1 MKTGGQDPEK
11 IQGLIL
17 RIQRMSTEDGPG
29 IRSTVFFKGCPL
41 NCVWCHNP
49 ESIPGRP
56 QVHWVNARCIGCLS
70 CIGACPEQALKA
82 TSSGIEI
89 DRRAC
94 TDCLCCAEACPSTA
108 MEVYGRY
115 FSPEE
120 LVDELVKDCAYFE
133 QSGGGVTL
141 SGGEP
146 TRQPDF
152 AREVL
157 RSLKEKDI
165 HTALDTCGQCAWE
178 RLEML
183 LPSTDLLLYDLKL
196 MDEELHRDCTGLCG
210 GQIQQNL
217 TRVRDYRREHGSLLK
232 IWVRTPIIPGHTD
245 SEENIR
251 AIGAFIRDTMDGA
264 VSRWELCAFNNLCT
278 HKYDG
283 LGIDWKCRD
292 YGLVAD
298 SDMKRLVRVAA
309 RSVGRSGIVHASGTT
324 AMKESHGHSMSSEGA
339 CGPGGRET
347 PLSPDGPAGDCPLG
361 QGGSR
366 GGTRNTA
373 SRRIR
378 PAKGRSRP

>member
-1 MKTGGQDPEK
+1 MKTGGQVPEK

-41 NCVWCHNP
+41 RCVWCHNP
-49 ESIPGRP
+49 ESIPARP
-56 QVHWVNARCIGCLS
+56 QVHWVSARCIGCLS
-70 CIGACPEQALKA
+70 CIEACPEKALKA
-82 TSSGIEI
+82 TNSGIEI
-89 DRRAC
+89 DRRVC
-94 TDCLCCAEACPSTA
+94 TDCLKCAEACPSTA

-115 FSPEE
+115 WDPED
-120 LVDELVKDCAYFE
+120 LVDELMKDRAYFE

-157 RSLKEKDI
+157 ESLKEKGV
-165 HTALDTCGQCAWE
+165 HTALDTCGQCPWE
-178 RLEML
+178 RLEKL

-196 MDEELHRDCTGLCG
+196 MDEELHRDYTGLCG
-210 GQIQQNL
+210 SQIQRNL
-217 TRVRDYRREHGSLLK
+217 ARIGDYRRERLK
-232 IWVRTPIIPGHTD
+232 PLEIWVRTPVIPGHTD

-251 AIGAFIRDTMDGA
+251 AIGAFIRDTMGGS

-298 SDMKRLVRVAA
+298 SDMDRLVRVAA
-309 RSVGRSGIVHASGTT
+309 ESVGRGGFVHASGAT
-324 AMKESHGHSMSSEGA
+324 AVK
-339 CGPGGRET
+339 
-347 PLSPDGPAGDCPLG
+347 
-361 QGGSR
+361 GSR
-366 GGTRNTA
+366 GHSVSLDRAGAQDGTSSNGSA
-373 SRRIR
+373 ADCSRERGR
-378 PAKGRSRP
+378 PRGGR